1 MKFRISHLL
10 LLFSVLAALAGPVI
24 GQDRDERIEIIKVGG
39 NLDRSVLGFVSSR
52 VDAAAQNGAT
62 AVIIQ
67 IDSGATLSDQV
78 HHLAARIADPAL
90 PLVVWVGP
98 APARAYGGA
107 LLLLSAAPIGAAAPG
122 VSIGH
127 AQPVVA
133 GGPPSGPG
141 LSGPIQ
147 ALASDS
153 FEVSEPT
160 PDGLIDIVAPSISNL
175 LVELEGTSVVVRGQS
190 QTFRTLRATED
201 GTAAI
206 RTVFY
211 EPPLGVGILRLATG
225 VEAAFFFLVVG
236 LAVAAFEFYAL
247 GPGIA
252 SAVAA
257 VMLLIG
263 GYGLTVLPFR
273 GWALGL
279 TLLGLGLL
287 TADFQKGRTGLL
299 SALGASALV
308 VGGLFFTDAPPQIRP
323 SWWIVAIIVISV
335 VAFYAVGMRT
345 VARARFSTPT
355 LGRSHLIGRLG
366 RAISPFDPGGIVE
379 VEGARWHATA
389 HREAG
394 LGPGDPV
401 VVRAVEGPILEVDPL
416 PSQAA
421 EEEPNSGTPPESEP
435 S

>member
-1 MKFRISHLL
+1 MENTKRKEGTRGSASNRSGSSKIGAQFMKFRISHLL

-39 NLDRSVLGFVSSR
+39 NLDRSVLG
-52 VDAAAQNGAT
+52 
-62 AVIIQ
+62 
-67 IDSGATLSDQV
+67 
-78 HHLAARIADPAL
+78 
-90 PLVVWVGP
+90 
-98 APARAYGGA
+98 
-107 LLLLSAAPIGAAAPG
+107 SAAPIGAAAPG

-308 VGGLFFTDAPPQIRP
+308 VGGLFFRRRP
-323 SWWIVAIIVISV
+323 SDP
-335 VAFYAVGMRT
+335 AFLVDRGHHCHFGGGVLCGGDADRGSGPVLYPNFG
-345 VARARFSTPT
+345 
-355 LGRSHLIGRLG
+355 
-366 RAISPFDPGGIVE
+366 PFPLDWPAWSG
-379 VEGARWHATA
+379 HQ
-389 HREAG
+389 
-394 LGPGDPV
+394 
-401 VVRAVEGPILEVDPL
+401 PI
-416 PSQAA
+416 
-421 EEEPNSGTPPESEP
+421 
-435 S
+435 